1 MTKIWT
7 LSTGGTG
14 VFRLE
19 SYRRKPGGRRPGNP
33 VSRRATK
40 NRFFVHIP
48 PHFATSSTP
57 RVPLQFFSLRI
68 VAPRAECKR
77 AFNISPILSHLLSLR
92 IDRRRF
98 LPSNFV
104 ATNCW
109 NRTSISEKVTF
120 LETRLSF
127 DSDPCS
133 FFSIF
138 SDRSCFRY
146 ENTKIVLL
154 FRVLIFNL
162 VENWKDWYSIVNL
175 SLESPICH
183 TFTRCFI
190 SS

>member
-14 VFRLE
+14 GRVCSASNLIVENRAEGDPVTQFLVVLRKIVS
-19 SYRRKPGGRRPGNP
+19 SY
-33 VSRRATK
+33 T
-40 NRFFVHIP
+40 FL
-48 PHFATSSTP
+48 HFATSSTP
-57 RVPLQFFSLRI
+57 RVPLQFFSLRV

-77 AFNISPILSHLLSLR
+77 ASNISPILSHLLSLR
-92 IDRRRF
+92 IGRRRF

-104 ATNCW
+104 ATNCR

-162 VENWKDWYSIVNL
+162 VEN
-175 SLESPICH
+175 
-183 TFTRCFI
+183 
-190 SS
+190 